1 MPNRPHLVTRN
12 LASKTIANHISP
24 PFMRHPSKRVVAA
37 FPLATAFLSSHPPR
51 TPMADEDLH
60 QPHDKLFKEGF
71 SDPANAAAL
80 LRQHLPAEVAALIQ
94 WDQLQLIPGSFL
106 DDDLRHS
113 HTDLLFSAPLA
124 ANPESSAC
132 VHLLFEH
139 QSTCDPFIAL
149 RLLRYMVR
157 IWEEWIRLYGNS
169 KPLPVIFPVVLAQD
183 RRIWKLSTQFS
194 ALFGNAAS
202 LDFLRPFLPDF
213 AFRLIQLAAIPF
225 DAIRGTPD
233 GIFVLRVLKAEP
245 IGRLLGN
252 AVWDNNLLANVSRRL
267 FDRFISFLFARTDP
281 IDRPHFIRKIH
292 RVRNPALRTSAMTL
306 AQQLRQEGFATGKQ
320 EGRLEERTHSRRQ
333 SVLEAL
339 DLRFGPIP
347 DGLRDSIEAIAD
359 PEKLRALHRAA
370 IVSDSLDSFASSL

>member
-1 MPNRPHLVTRN
+1 
-12 LASKTIANHISP
+12 
-24 PFMRHPSKRVVAA
+24 
-37 FPLATAFLSSHPPR
+37 
-51 TPMADEDLH
+51 MADEDLH

-80 LRQHLPAEVAALIQ
+80 LRQHLPPEVAALIQ

-194 ALFGNAAS
+194 ALFGNSAS
-202 LDFLRPFLPDF
+202 LDFLRPFLPEF

-245 IGRLLGN
+245 TGRLLGN
-252 AVWDNNLLANVSRRL
+252 AVWDNNLLAHVSRRL
-267 FDRFISFLFARTDP
+267 FDRFIPYVFDRTDP
-281 IDRPHFIRKIH
+281 IDRPRVFRKID
-292 RVRNPALRTSAMTL
+292 RVRNQAHRTSAMTL
-306 AQQLRQEGFATGKQ
+306 AQHLRQEGRHEGIQEGFATGKQ
-320 EGRLEERTHSRRQ
+320 EGHHEGTLAANRQ

-347 DGLRDSIEAIAD
+347 DGLRDSLNAIAD

-370 IVSDSLDSFASSL
+370 IVSDSLEAFAASL

>member
-1 MPNRPHLVTRN
+1 
-12 LASKTIANHISP
+12 
-24 PFMRHPSKRVVAA
+24 
-37 FPLATAFLSSHPPR
+37 
-51 TPMADEDLH
+51 
-60 QPHDKLFKEGF
+60 
-71 SDPANAAAL
+71 
-80 LRQHLPAEVAALIQ
+80 
-94 WDQLQLIPGSFL
+94 
-106 DDDLRHS
+106 
-113 HTDLLFSAPLA
+113 
-124 ANPESSAC
+124 
-132 VHLLFEH
+132 
-139 QSTCDPFIAL
+139 
-149 RLLRYMVR
+149 MVR

-306 AQQLRQEGFATGKQ
+306 AQQLRQEGFATGELK
-320 EGRLEERTHSRRQ
+320 GRTEERRQ
-333 SVLEAL
+333 SILEAL
-339 DLRFGPIP
+339 DLRFGPVP

-359 PEKLRALHRAA
+359 PEKLRALLRAA
-370 IVSDSLDSFASSL
+370 IVADSLESFAASL

>member
-1 MPNRPHLVTRN
+1 
-12 LASKTIANHISP
+12 
-24 PFMRHPSKRVVAA
+24 
-37 FPLATAFLSSHPPR
+37 
-51 TPMADEDLH
+51 MADEDLH
-60 QPHDKLFKEGF
+60 QQHDKLFKEGF

-80 LRQHLPAEVAALIQ
+80 LRQHLPPEVSALIQ

-124 ANPESSAC
+124 ADPDSSAC

-157 IWEEWIRLYGNS
+157 IWEEWIRLFGNS

-183 RRIWKLSTQFS
+183 RRIWKLSTEFS
-194 ALFGNAAS
+194 TLFGNAAS

-225 DAIRGTPD
+225 DAIPFDAIRGTPD
-233 GIFVLRVLKAEP
+233 GIFVLRALKAEP
-245 IGRLLGN
+245 VGRLLGN
-252 AVWDNNLLANVSRRL
+252 AVWDNNLLAYVSRRI
-267 FDRFISFLFARTDP
+267 FDRFIPYVFDRTDP
-281 IDRPHFIRKIH
+281 IDRPHVFRRING
-292 RVRNPALRTSAMTL
+292 VRNQAHRTSAMTL
-306 AQQLRQEGFATGKQ
+306 AQHLRQEGTLAA
-320 EGRLEERTHSRRQ
+320 SRQ

-347 DGLRDSIEAIAD
+347 DGLRDSLNAISD
-359 PEKLRALHRAA
+359 PEKLRALLRAA
-370 IVSDSLDSFASSL
+370 IVSDSLECFTASL

>member
-1 MPNRPHLVTRN
+1 
-12 LASKTIANHISP
+12 
-24 PFMRHPSKRVVAA
+24 
-37 FPLATAFLSSHPPR
+37 
-51 TPMADEDLH
+51 
-60 QPHDKLFKEGF
+60 
-71 SDPANAAAL
+71 
-80 LRQHLPAEVAALIQ
+80 
-94 WDQLQLIPGSFL
+94 
-106 DDDLRHS
+106 
-113 HTDLLFSAPLA
+113 
-124 ANPESSAC
+124 
-132 VHLLFEH
+132 
-139 QSTCDPFIAL
+139 
-149 RLLRYMVR
+149 MVR

-233 GIFVLRVLKAEP
+233 GIFVLRVLKADP
-245 IGRLLGN
+245 TGRLLGN

-267 FDRFISFLFARTDP
+267 FDRFISFLFARADP
-281 IDRPHFIRKIH
+281 IDRPQFIRKIH
-292 RVRNPALRTSAMTL
+292 RIRNPALRTSAMTL
-306 AQQLRQEGFATGKQ
+306 AQEGRHEGIQEGFATGELK
-320 EGRLEERTHSRRQ
+320 GRIEERTHSCRQ

-347 DGLRDSIEAIAD
+347 DGLRDSLNAIAD

-370 IVSDSLDSFASSL
+370 IVSDSLEAFTASL

>member
-1 MPNRPHLVTRN
+1 
-12 LASKTIANHISP
+12 
-24 PFMRHPSKRVVAA
+24 
-37 FPLATAFLSSHPPR
+37 
-51 TPMADEDLH
+51 
-60 QPHDKLFKEGF
+60 
-71 SDPANAAAL
+71 
-80 LRQHLPAEVAALIQ
+80 
-94 WDQLQLIPGSFL
+94 
-106 DDDLRHS
+106 
-113 HTDLLFSAPLA
+113 
-124 ANPESSAC
+124 
-132 VHLLFEH
+132 
-139 QSTCDPFIAL
+139 
-149 RLLRYMVR
+149 MVR
-157 IWEEWIRLYGNS
+157 IWEAWIRLFGNS

-252 AVWDNNLLANVSRRL
+252 AVWDNNLLAHVSRRL

-339 DLRFGPIP
+339 DLRFGPVP
-347 DGLRDSIEAIAD
+347 EGLRDSLNAIAD
-359 PEKLRALHRAA
+359 PEKLRALLRAA
-370 IVSDSLDSFASSL
+370 IVSDSLESFTTSL

>member
-1 MPNRPHLVTRN
+1 
-12 LASKTIANHISP
+12 
-24 PFMRHPSKRVVAA
+24 
-37 FPLATAFLSSHPPR
+37 
-51 TPMADEDLH
+51 
-60 QPHDKLFKEGF
+60 
-71 SDPANAAAL
+71 
-80 LRQHLPAEVAALIQ
+80 
-94 WDQLQLIPGSFL
+94 
-106 DDDLRHS
+106 
-113 HTDLLFSAPLA
+113 
-124 ANPESSAC
+124 
-132 VHLLFEH
+132 
-139 QSTCDPFIAL
+139 
-149 RLLRYMVR
+149 MVR
-157 IWEEWIRLYGNS
+157 IWEAWIRLFGNS

-252 AVWDNNLLANVSRRL
+252 AVWDNNLLAHVSRRL

-292 RVRNPALRTSAMTL
+292 RVRNPTLRTSAMTL
-306 AQQLRQEGFATGKQ
+306 AQQLRQEGRI
-320 EGRLEERTHSRRQ
+320 EGREDGRIEGREDGRMEERRQ

-347 DGLRDSIEAIAD
+347 DGLRDSLNAIAD

-370 IVSDSLDSFASSL
+370 IVSDSLESFTASL